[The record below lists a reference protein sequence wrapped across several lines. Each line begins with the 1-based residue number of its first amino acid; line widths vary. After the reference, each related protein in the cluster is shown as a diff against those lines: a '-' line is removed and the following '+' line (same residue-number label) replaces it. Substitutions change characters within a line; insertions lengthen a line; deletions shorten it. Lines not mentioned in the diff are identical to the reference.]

1 MTQQNYIICYDTV
14 IRAFLVT
21 VHNIL
26 NTMPKVNPDILRW
39 ARETAGFAAED
50 AVRVLNLN
58 DARGVSAF
66 ERLAALESGENEP
79 TRPLLLRM
87 AKQYRRPLL
96 TFYMSAPPRKGNR
109 GQDFRTLPDS
119 CSASE
124 EALLDALIR
133 DIQAR
138 QSMVRAIIEDEEEV
152 EPLPFIGSAQVSDG
166 VPAILASIREVVQ
179 LGVDDF
185 CAQSTPSEAFA
196 LLRDKV
202 EKAGIFVMLIGNLG
216 SHHTAIDL
224 DVFRGFALADEI
236 APFVIINDQDAHS
249 AWSFTLVH
257 ELVHLWLGQ
266 TGVSG
271 LRAEKAIE
279 KFCNDVASEF
289 LLPSQEIRGL
299 HVDETA
305 DIRNAL
311 RLISDFA
318 AERNLSSSLVV
329 YKLFQNNL
337 ISHDTWEHLS
347 RVYRRIWID
356 KRIEDRNKS
365 KGRERRGPNYFVVR
379 RHRVGRTLINFIGRM
394 MASGAVTTTKAGKIL
409 GVKSSNVQAL
419 IDAGRSI

>member
-1 MTQQNYIICYDTV
+1 
-14 IRAFLVT
+14 
-21 VHNIL
+21 
-26 NTMPKVNPDILRW
+26 MPKVNPDILRW
-39 ARETAGFAAED
+39 ARETAGFTAED
-50 AVRVLNLN
+50 AVKVLNLN
-58 DARGVSAF
+58 DARGVSAV
-66 ERLAALESGENEP
+66 ERLAALESGVNEP

-96 TFYMSAPPRKGNR
+96 AFYMSAPPRKGDR
-109 GQDFRTLPDS
+109 GQDFRTLPDG

-124 EALLDALIR
+124 AALLDALIR
-133 DIQAR
+133 DIQVR

-152 EPLPFIGSAQVSDG
+152 EPLPFIGSAKVSDG

-179 LGVDDF
+179 FDLDDF
-185 CAQSTPSEAFA
+185 RGRSTPSEAFA

-202 EKAGIFVMLIGNLG
+202 EAAGIFVMLIGNLG

-279 KFCNDVASEF
+279 RFCNDVASEF
-289 LLPSQEIRGL
+289 LLPSQELKGL
-299 HVDETA
+299 HFDET
-305 DIRNAL
+305 DITNAQ

-318 AERNLSSSLVV
+318 AERRLSSSMVV
-329 YKLFQNNL
+329 YKLFRTNL
-337 ISHDTWEHLS
+337 ISQDTWEHLS
-347 RVYRRIWID
+347 RVYRRLWLD
-356 KRIEDRNKS
+356 KRSEERMKS
-365 KGRERRGPNYFVVR
+365 KGKESGGPNYFIVR

-409 GVKSSNVQAL
+409 GVKSSNVQTL